1 MLNNDVIPA
10 IATPAPAT
18 PVAIPIEPTATTV
31 NLITGGAPPPVATNT
46 SPENISRW
54 DEVEETTLL
63 GGTLQ
68 YKSPGAA
75 TLTREQY
82 RSLYSWADENVNGA
96 KRLNRSQTQ
105 ITSKLGLLKEVYT
118 AFKYY
123 AELNRTG
130 KVYPNNF
137 GGITLTSQQW
147 EELVL
152 AKGPNAKHIGKFKT
166 GLPPRNLKIMN
177 QLWGGET
184 LATGFYVLPRQDE
197 RAEADGNDRNGA
209 GQTYAEWAAANP
221 LGAELVRDEVAA
233 RNADPADLPA
243 GGVDGLPGVGLG
255 LVPATKKKQPNKHS
269 AMSDLTNTVLTSA
282 KETCKL
288 KIDAEIMLSE
298 KRRADNLHD
307 NQAEREMI
315 FNEEEGRR
323 EAQRRKTESD
333 LQALQ
338 KRVDDCKNVFR
349 EFAYQEYKDNNL
361 LKTYWKIVKDQFTI
375 TNIDEIETFSKFTDD
390 ADKTAFIDL
399 WRQQLQ
405 Q

>member
-1 MLNNDVIPA
+1 M
-10 IATPAPAT
+10 
-18 PVAIPIEPTATTV
+18 
-31 NLITGGAPPPVATNT
+31 
-46 SPENISRW
+46 
-54 DEVEETTLL
+54 
-63 GGTLQ
+63 
-68 YKSPGAA
+68 
-75 TLTREQY
+75 
-82 RSLYSWADENVNGA
+82 
-96 KRLNRSQTQ
+96 
-105 ITSKLGLLKEVYT
+105 
-118 AFKYY
+118 
-123 AELNRTG
+123 
-130 KVYPNNF
+130 
-137 GGITLTSQQW
+137 
-147 EELVL
+147 
-152 AKGPNAKHIGKFKT
+152 
-166 GLPPRNLKIMN
+166 
-177 QLWGGET
+177 
-184 LATGFYVLPRQDE
+184 
-197 RAEADGNDRNGA
+197 
-209 GQTYAEWAAANP
+209 
-221 LGAELVRDEVAA
+221 GAELVRDEVAA